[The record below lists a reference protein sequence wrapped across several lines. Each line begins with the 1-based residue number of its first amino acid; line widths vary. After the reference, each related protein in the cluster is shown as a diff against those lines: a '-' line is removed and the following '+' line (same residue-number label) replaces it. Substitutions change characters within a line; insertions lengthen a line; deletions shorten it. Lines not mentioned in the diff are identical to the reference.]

1 MPFGN
6 RMWLCL
12 AILILHALSSSCT
25 TSPPTDEPSN
35 MATPTE
41 PSFQTTPTEPSVQAT
56 VPQSTEYMYNYDY
69 PDYTSGDYPDPCDGW
84 QDNLQELHFDRAVT
98 TEFTILTCPYSEC
111 WEFQTTTWYKEGVR
125 YKWKNTELIQ
135 QTGDKREKLTFWK
148 VYRDDAGNYTC
159 EMTNGT
165 HTFTG
170 SIRLSTRDPES
181 TTAPIMQP
189 VSPPTAYRRPGDNV
203 TFLCQANFG
212 VIGPAHFPQLY
223 WTKNNSFVHGSDTT
237 SRANKDGSYSMNNTL
252 TLTDLTEEDFGEYVC
267 TAHTTFGYAQE
278 NATLVNGD
286 PPTTNRIFHYA
297 HPAAITCPLLFVV
310 LVAVLVLVYKT
321 CQLEIQLLWK
331 DYFAQFEDDDYK
343 KCDAIREDY
352 TFDLDQLQGTH
363 FSFEVRASRDVRIAL
378 SNQRASTPD
387 MFEIVIGAEWNARS
401 LVRKQGYLLMMVAT
415 QDVLSPKEWR
425 RFWVTFMDGTLE
437 VGRQGELEPFLRWR
451 DPDLA
456 KVKYVGYSSG
466 SGDKVKLKFAD
477 LGTKDHD
484 VIILYDQAQ
493 LGFVLNT
500 LRVFLE
506 DTCNLVVAMED
517 LDFEIGIDIAE
528 NWVEFVEKARHC
540 LIVLS
545 QDFLRNQWL
554 QFGFSVALERMLTR
568 NSRITIIEYETV
580 QEIEDFR
587 EWKSLRHTM
596 KAVKCIKWS
605 DTDLHS
611 PASRFWKELRFQMPK
626 KRVPSTIHRRR
637 TTCTTGTGSTCNSQT
652 SLLPALSSSEST
664 ASYKPDIIR
673 MESETIGNG
682 VGGHRGA
689 LGKIDVIPEHE
700 SIDFDNNDV
709 QPPSAAY
716 HSLVRRNESN
726 LSDNVFFPN
735 GYEISYL

>member
-1 MPFGN
+1 
-6 RMWLCL
+6 
-12 AILILHALSSSCT
+12 
-25 TSPPTDEPSN
+25 
-35 MATPTE
+35 
-41 PSFQTTPTEPSVQAT
+41 
-56 VPQSTEYMYNYDY
+56 
-69 PDYTSGDYPDPCDGW
+69 
-84 QDNLQELHFDRAVT
+84 
-98 TEFTILTCPYSEC
+98 
-111 WEFQTTTWYKEGVR
+111 
-125 YKWKNTELIQ
+125 
-135 QTGDKREKLTFWK
+135 
-148 VYRDDAGNYTC
+148 
-159 EMTNGT
+159 
-165 HTFTG
+165 
-170 SIRLSTRDPES
+170 
-181 TTAPIMQP
+181 MQP
-189 VSPPTAYRRPGDNV
+189 VSPQTAYRRPGGNV

-286 PPTTNRIFHYA
+286 PPITIQDRIFHHA
-297 HPAAITCPLLFVV
+297 HPAAITCPLLFLV

-466 SGDKVKLKFAD
+466 SDDKVKLKFAD

-673 MESETIGNG
+673 VESETVGNG
-682 VGGHRGA
+682 VGGHRGG

-709 QPPSAAY
+709 QPASAAY